1 MKKYIFK
8 ADITDNIYA
17 ESEEQAWAL
26 IKEFWND
33 SSVFHLADVV
43 DV

>member
-8 ADITDNIYA
+8 ADITDFVYA
-17 ESEEQAWAL
+17 ESEEEAFTQLKKYWEES
-26 IKEFWND
+26 I
-33 SSVFHLADVV
+33 VFHLADVV